1 MALFQHLFTPLKI
14 GSCVVKNRIM
24 ATAHLTHMASTDGF
38 PTERQIAYHEERARG
53 GLGLMVTESMAVAPN
68 SAQSQ
73 YVVHLFDDKVIPM
86 LTELTRRVKAYGT
99 VIIAQ
104 LHHMGR
110 EMTSVDTQQAI
121 VAPSPIPDPIKKE
134 VPHELTT
141 REVKEMVQ
149 MYAQAAR
156 RCLQAGYDGVEVH
169 LAHGYLI
176 HEFLSPLYNQR
187 TDEYGGSFEN
197 RLRFAREVIRA
208 VRALAD
214 GKIVGIRIN
223 GDELVDGGLTQEDYQ
238 QICQE
243 LEKEGLD
250 YIGLSLGHNL
260 NYPPTFPNMDFPLG
274 FAVYL
279 ASGIKRLVKIPVY
292 TSHRINDP
300 VLAEKILAEGHADL
314 VGMARATIADPEMPN
329 KAREERLD
337 DIRPC
342 IACLQG
348 CFQRLRYRAP
358 ISCFG
363 NARVGKEREYQIR
376 PATRQKKVAVI
387 GGGPAG
393 LEAGRVL
400 RERGHRVTLYEKD
413 RELGG
418 MLRRGAFDVPNRQEL
433 FGVTRWQIRQVKQL
447 GVQVLLGRE
456 CTVRDI
462 REGGYEAVVVATGAT
477 YGRPSVVYTTE
488 VPHLNVTEALDLQ
501 EEDLRGKRVLVI
513 DKDYHNKAIGIGE
526 KLAVLGAEV
535 VLFTEEAEVGYD
547 MESINRTMA
556 WLRLSEYG
564 VRSISKG
571 KILRAEGKRFFI
583 DHEGW
588 ERELEFDL
596 VVVVE
601 HMIANNA
608 LALQLEQE
616 MPALEMYLVGNCLA
630 PRKTP
635 DAIHD
640 GLRIALGI

>member
-1 MALFQHLFTPLKI
+1 MALFRHLFTPLKI
-14 GSCVVKNRIM
+14 GNCIVKNRIM
-24 ATAHLTHMASTDGF
+24 ATAHLTHLASTDGF

-68 SAQSQ
+68 TAQSQ
-73 YVVHLFDDKVIPM
+73 YVVHLYDDKVIPM
-86 LTELTRRVKAYGT
+86 LTELTRRVKAHGT

-110 EMTSVDTQQAI
+110 EMTSVDTRQAI
-121 VAPSPIPDPIKKE
+121 VAPSPIPDPLKKE

-141 REVKEMVQ
+141 REIKEMVQ
-149 MYAQAAR
+149 MYARAAE

-176 HEFLSPLYNQR
+176 HEFLSPLYNRR

-197 RLRFAREVIRA
+197 RLRFAREVIRE
-208 VRALAD
+208 VRALAGD
-214 GKIVGIRIN
+214 RIVGIRIN
-223 GDELVDGGLTQEDYQ
+223 GDELVDGGLTQADYQ
-238 QICQE
+238 QICVE

-279 ASGIKRLVKIPVY
+279 ASGMKRVVRIPVY

-300 VLAEKILAEGHADL
+300 LLAEKILAEGHADL
-314 VGMARATIADPEMPN
+314 VGMTRATIADPEMPN

-358 ISCFG
+358 ITCFG
-363 NARVGKEREYQIR
+363 NARVGKEKEYQIR
-376 PATRQKKVAVI
+376 PAVQQKKVAVV

-393 LEAGRVL
+393 LEAARIL
-400 RERGHRVTLYEKD
+400 KERGHRVTLYEKD
-413 RELGG
+413 QELGG

-433 FGVTRWQIRQVKQL
+433 FGVTRWQIHQVNQL
-447 GVQVLLGRE
+447 GVEVVLGRE
-456 CTVRDI
+456 CTVQDI
-462 REGGYEAVVVATGAT
+462 REGGYDAVIIATGAV
-477 YGRPSVVYTTE
+477 YGEPSEVFTPV
-488 VPHLNVTEALDLQ
+488 VPHLNVTQALDLRENDVQ
-501 EEDLRGKRVLVI
+501 GKRVLVI
-513 DKDYHNKAIGIGE
+513 DRDYHNKAIGIGE
-526 KLAVLGAEV
+526 KLAMLGAEV
-535 VLFTEEAEVGYD
+535 TLFTEEVEVGYD
-547 MESINRTMA
+547 MESINRSMA

-571 KILRAEGKRFFI
+571 KILRADGKRFLI
-583 DHEGW
+583 AHEGW

-596 VVVVE
+596 VVVVD
-601 HMIANNA
+601 HMVANNA
-608 LALQLEQE
+608 LALQLEHE
-616 MPALEMYLVGNCLA
+616 IPELEVRLAGNCLA
-630 PRKTP
+630 PRKTL

-640 GLRIALGI
+640 GLRVALEI

>member
-1 MALFQHLFTPLKI
+1 
-14 GSCVVKNRIM
+14 
-24 ATAHLTHMASTDGF
+24 
-38 PTERQIAYHEERARG
+38 
-53 GLGLMVTESMAVAPN
+53 MAVAPN

-238 QICQE
+238 QICLE

-279 ASGIKRLVKIPVY
+279 
-292 TSHRINDP
+292 
-300 VLAEKILAEGHADL
+300 
-314 VGMARATIADPEMPN
+314 
-329 KAREERLD
+329 
-337 DIRPC
+337 
-342 IACLQG
+342 
-348 CFQRLRYRAP
+348 
-358 ISCFG
+358 
-363 NARVGKEREYQIR
+363 
-376 PATRQKKVAVI
+376 
-387 GGGPAG
+387 
-393 LEAGRVL
+393 
-400 RERGHRVTLYEKD
+400 
-413 RELGG
+413 
-418 MLRRGAFDVPNRQEL
+418 
-433 FGVTRWQIRQVKQL
+433 
-447 GVQVLLGRE
+447 
-456 CTVRDI
+456 
-462 REGGYEAVVVATGAT
+462 
-477 YGRPSVVYTTE
+477 
-488 VPHLNVTEALDLQ
+488 
-501 EEDLRGKRVLVI
+501 
-513 DKDYHNKAIGIGE
+513 
-526 KLAVLGAEV
+526 
-535 VLFTEEAEVGYD
+535 
-547 MESINRTMA
+547 
-556 WLRLSEYG
+556 
-564 VRSISKG
+564 
-571 KILRAEGKRFFI
+571 
-583 DHEGW
+583 
-588 ERELEFDL
+588 
-596 VVVVE
+596 
-601 HMIANNA
+601 
-608 LALQLEQE
+608 
-616 MPALEMYLVGNCLA
+616 
-630 PRKTP
+630 
-635 DAIHD
+635 
-640 GLRIALGI
+640 